1 MLFIK
6 VTSKQ
11 GSGGMRILIGQDDS
25 NTNGVEIHQFPD
37 NDTEM
42 WWLQTI
48 RIPVLKG
55 TCLKFIPST
64 EKWWMREISE
74 IRYYRNEQ

>member
-1 MLFIK
+1 M
-6 VTSKQ
+6 
-11 GSGGMRILIGQDDS
+11 IGQDDS